1 MRRNAKLAAGAAGLA
16 LAVGAAQILPG
27 LGLSAA
33 DHLDPPGRTDP
44 SVDSTPDRAADI
56 ADLYAWHTD
65 DKINFI
71 LTFSGP
77 QATDEPANY
86 DPDVLYQIYISNS
99 GSRESTEIPIRIRF
113 GTGAM
118 TDEFGVQVSNVPG
131 VSGSITGPVETDITK
146 DGVMVHAGLF
156 DDPFFFDL
164 QGFMETKDTG
174 DLSFMADRDFF
185 AGQNL
190 TAVVISIPRDRIEN
204 GDNLIDVWADTSR
217 FGGQI

>member
-1 MRRNAKLAAGAAGLA
+1 MRRNAKLMAGAAGLV
-16 LAVGAAQILPG
+16 LAIGATQILPG
-27 LGLSAA
+27 LGLTAA

-56 ADLYAWHTD
+56 ADIFAWHTD
-65 DKINFI
+65 DKFNMV

-77 QATDEPANY
+77 QATDEPATY
-86 DPDVLYQIYISNS
+86 DPDVLYQINISNA
-99 GSRESTEIPIRIRF
+99 GSRVDTEIPIRVRF
-113 GTGAM
+113 GRGAM

-131 VSGSITGPVETDITK
+131 VTGNIVGSVEKDLTK
-146 DGVMVHAGLF
+146 DGVMVRAGLF

-190 TAVVISIPRDRIEN
+190 TAIVISIPLDRIAN
-204 GDNLIDVWADTSR
+204 GDNLVDVWAETAR
-217 FGGQI
+217 FGGQL

>member
-1 MRRNAKLAAGAAGLA
+1 MRRNAKFMAGAAGLV
-16 LAVGAAQILPG
+16 LAVAATQVLPG
-27 LGLSAA
+27 MGLTAA

-56 ADLYAWHTD
+56 ADIYAWHTD
-65 DKINFI
+65 DKFNVI

-77 QATDEPANY
+77 QATDEPATY
-86 DPDVLYQIYISNS
+86 DPDVLYSINISNA
-99 GSRESTEIPIRIRF
+99 GSRINTEIPIRVRF
-113 GTGAM
+113 GTGAA

-131 VSGSITGPVETDITK
+131 VSGAIVGPVETDISK

-174 DLSFMADRDFF
+174 DLSFMEDRDFF

-190 TAVVISIPRDRIEN
+190 TAVVISIPLDRIAN
-204 GDNLIDVWADTSR
+204 GDQLIDVWAETAR
-217 FGGQI
+217 FGGQL